1 MLPHI
6 SFLQKYADYNLVYTN
21 KIVINELGTR
31 VIRNHPKYLSGNL
44 FVNLLSG
51 GNPITTS
58 TLWLAL
64 AIKGKFKYLAFKST
78 VYRLSSISLS
88 HSLSVNREI
97 RFSKHE
103 YFIKKY
109 FADIFQV
116 NIDKNILERTYYKNT
131 IRRLFSFRKE
141 IFLSYVFKSVKKD
154 PFLIFDIKIITLV
167 GVKLLKS
174 IL

>member
-1 MLPHI
+1 M
-6 SFLQKYADYNLVYTN
+6 
-21 KIVINELGTR
+21 
-31 VIRNHPKYLSGNL
+31 
-44 FVNLLSG
+44 
-51 GNPITTS
+51 
-58 TLWLAL
+58 
-64 AIKGKFKYLAFKST
+64 
-78 VYRLSSISLS
+78 
-88 HSLSVNREI
+88 
-97 RFSKHE
+97 E

>member
-1 MLPHI
+1 MKI
-6 SFLQKYADYNLVYTN
+6 FIIFS
-21 KIVINELGTR
+21 IVINILNN
-31 VIRNHPKYLSGNL
+31 I
-44 FVNLLSG
+44 F
-51 GNPITTS
+51 
-58 TLWLAL
+58 
-64 AIKGKFKYLAFKST
+64 FK
-78 VYRLSSISLS
+78 
-88 HSLSVNREI
+88 
-97 RFSKHE
+97 

-116 NIDKNILERTYYKNT
+116 NIDKKILERTYYKNT